1 MIFPAAA
8 VDLGNSVHRGRIYV
22 AWPDTRFGDA
32 DIFLAFSDDR
42 GDTWSAPVRVNDDA
56 IGNHAD
62 QYGEWLA
69 VDENGGVQVTF
80 LDHRGDPAGAL
91 YAMYLATSTDGGA
104 SFGPNVQVSDG
115 LFGSG
120 KGNPFGGDYTGAAIA
135 GGRIFPL
142 WPDAR
147 LGDFDVF
154 TQGVSLTDYDED
166 GIPNDGD
173 RDGRYADHRCTGGST
188 ASCDD
193 NCPGT
198 SNPGQVDADGDLVGD
213 VCDNCPAVAN
223 TNQSDL
229 DRDGL
234 GDACDPAPLSP

>member
-1 MIFPAAA
+1 M
-8 VDLGNSVHRGRIYV
+8 
-22 AWPDTRFGDA
+22 
-32 DIFLAFSDDR
+32 LAFSDDR
-42 GDTWSAPVRVNDDA
+42 GDTWSAAVRVNDDA

-69 VDENGGVQVTF
+69 VDGSGGVQVTF
-80 LDHRGDPAGAL
+80 LDHRGDPTGAL
-91 YAMYLATSTDGGA
+91 YAMYLATSTNGGV
-104 SFGPNVQVSDG
+104 SFGPNIQVSDG

-120 KGNPFGGDYTGAAIA
+120 KGSPFGGDYTGAAVA

-154 TQGVSLTDYDED
+154 AHGVSLTDYDGD
-166 GIPNDGD
+166 GILNDGD
-173 RDGRYADHRCTGGST
+173 QDGQYADHRCTGG
-188 ASCDD
+188 ASALCDD

-198 SNPGQVDADGDLVGD
+198 PNPGQADGDGDLVGD
-213 VCDNCPAVAN
+213 VCDNCPTVAN

-229 DRDGL
+229 DRDGI
-234 GDACDPAPLSP
+234 GDACDPAPLTP